1 MKMVTINTSEGTC
14 KVPAKW
20 IGEALAVHR
29 PVVGFGGKLSK
40 EKCWWTITHIE
51 SGLTAGKFKGPMRK
65 AIELAKAWD
74 LTFRD
79 ELSGPEPDAKG
90 WARKDQWTRQVNQLE
105 PIATPDSFEAIVQN
119 YTSTTP

>member
-1 MKMVTINTSEGTC
+1 MVTIKTCEGTFT
-14 KVPAKW
+14 VPAKW

-29 PVVGFGGKLSK
+29 PVVGFGGKLSI

-51 SGLTAGKFKGPMRK
+51 SGLTAGKFEGPMRK

-79 ELSGPEPDAKG
+79 ELSGPKPDARG

>member
-1 MKMVTINTSEGTC
+1 MVTIKTNEGTFTI
-14 KVPAKW
+14 PAKW
-20 IGEALAVHR
+20 VGKALAVHR
-29 PVVGFGGKLSK
+29 PIVGFGGKLSK
-40 EKCWWTITHIE
+40 EKRWWTITHIE
-51 SGLTAGKFKGPMRK
+51 SGLTAGKFEGPMRK

-79 ELSGPEPDAKG
+79 ELSGPKPDARG

-105 PIATPDSFEAIVQN
+105 PIATPDSFEAILQN

>member
-1 MKMVTINTSEGTC
+1 MVTIKTCEGTFT
-14 KVPAKW
+14 VPAKW

-29 PVVGFGGKLSK
+29 PIVGFGGKLSK
-40 EKCWWTITHIE
+40 DRCWWNITHIE
-51 SGLTAGKFKGPMRK
+51 SGLTAGRFQGPMRK

-74 LTFRD
+74 ITFRD

>member
-40 EKCWWTITHIE
+40 DRCWWNITHIE
-51 SGLTAGKFKGPMRK
+51 SGSNSW
-65 AIELAKAWD
+65 EV
-74 LTFRD
+74 
-79 ELSGPEPDAKG
+79 SGPDA
-90 WARKDQWTRQVNQLE
+90 
-105 PIATPDSFEAIVQN
+105 
-119 YTSTTP
+119 